1 MEINK
6 RKKDNNRA
14 ARLYLKTLRLLIKL
28 LLIKLK
34 FITVTVCYIL
44 KYTFYMLIFR
54 IDYDDYLKAINIIKA
69 AYNLNFSKEFANY
82 NISKDAMN
90 EYFKIFM

>member
-14 ARLYLKTLRLLIKL
+14 ARLYLKTLR

-54 IDYDDYLKAINIIKA
+54 IDYDDYLKAINNSSRAVVNTSLFTDFLILLIK
-69 AYNLNFSKEFANY
+69 LLLSL
-82 NISKDAMN
+82 
-90 EYFKIFM
+90 

>member
-14 ARLYLKTLRLLIKL
+14 ARLYLKTLR

-82 NISKDAMN
+82 NISKDAMI